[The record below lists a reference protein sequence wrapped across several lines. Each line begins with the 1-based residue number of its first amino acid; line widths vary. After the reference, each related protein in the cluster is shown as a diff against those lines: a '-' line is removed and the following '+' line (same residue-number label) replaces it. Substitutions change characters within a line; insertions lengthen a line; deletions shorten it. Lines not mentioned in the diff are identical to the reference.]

1 MRPIDGED
9 EQLAALAPQLKAA
22 ARELAKSYR
31 APTMPEARECL
42 HWLVREA
49 FRAGFDHAHARNTV
63 KAPEER

>member
-1 MRPIDGED
+1 MRHVDGED
-9 EQLAALAPQLKAA
+9 EQLAALAPQLRTA

-31 APTMPEARECL
+31 SPTMPEARQCL

-49 FRAGFDHAHARNTV
+49 FRAGYQHAHSRNTV